1 MTEIVVALIG
11 LFGAL
16 VATGFGFFQWRR
28 THQAATAAPK
38 PKPPVRLTRTEE
50 KTLGRRRVGLLDRL
64 TDDMRHISLLNRPKP
79 LNIESLYVQLRVHD
93 QQPLRFMHREELQ
106 ELRGRELDDLIT
118 LTRARKK
125 EHQAEI
131 LTPEDAL
138 ARFRRIVVLGD
149 PGAGKTTML
158 RYLGFK
164 SATDEILPVFVELRR
179 LVRAEGGLLDHVRQR
194 WEERYGEQDADGLV
208 DHALAAGTAVL
219 LIDGLDE
226 VLGGESADEADATY
240 RRVVQE
246 VDRLAAR
253 YPNARIAVTCRRA
266 GWRGQLP
273 AFRTLEVLDFD
284 DSQIETFIRNWFADN
299 PDKAR
304 KLSAALGRSSRIHTL
319 SANPLL
325 LSLIA
330 IVFESD
336 LELPER
342 RSKLYARTI
351 EVLLTEWDAKRDIK
365 RFPRFTADRKRDL
378 LEEIAWHFQRQGLA
392 YFPRDELLAMI
403 ADFLPSIDLDPGES
417 AAILD
422 EIVEH
427 YGLLK
432 EQAHEVYGF
441 LHLTI
446 QEYFAAEVAARIGAP
461 AIAEISAVRHD
472 PWWEEVIL
480 LLAGR
485 LHDATPLLLALLGHA
500 QDSPEVTG
508 PLAAD
513 DDLFHGDLLLAARCL
528 GSTPRV
534 KAPWLR
540 ARIVEELGEVML
552 TTPVES
558 LAEQVTELFAE
569 VGTSGLAAI
578 ESRLNELGPDRLEVL
593 TEALGLFADG
603 DEPVPVK
610 EFNAA
615 VKDVDLTHETSA
627 PLIMEWMERLAPN
640 VAHEGGVAPLAR
652 LAEAAGTLGLA
663 SAIPL
668 LWQVHDLALEHT
680 HADDV
685 LHDARAA
692 LVRLGEIDIEELWEL
707 AAHNSHAFDL
717 RLSET
722 LVSLSAPTRVLAGI
736 TDHRLSPRVVT
747 RFTYELRTNCTDDLA
762 APILTLLN
770 DATIPWPNRWR
781 LAEILKTIDAGS
793 DLLKVMEDHQ
803 VHPMVRLGVAA
814 TLAAHGNHEGVAFLL
829 ARLSNG
835 AIETRARD
843 PLNRLAYIDPYFD
856 PRFHVYSALARS
868 EDPHAIATLLAR
880 FDHLVAVKPPTPRE
894 PLLSYECDTLVS
906 ALAATAGE
914 QITLRLVNLL
924 EGLPT
929 FVHLVPFNNL
939 VRSIAQVVPSSLTAE
954 ILRRI
959 REITLPATATVS
971 ISTLL
976 NRVSAVGQDKA
987 TAYELVKII
996 NDPGSLWD
1004 QDLARDAL
1012 CQVCKKAGVRVYP
1025 DGRVE

>member
-28 THQAATAAPK
+28 THQTATAAPK
-38 PKPPVRLTRTEE
+38 PPSKLTRTEE
-50 KTLGRRRVGLLDRL
+50 KTLDRRRVGLLDRL

-93 QQPLRFMHREELQ
+93 QQPLRFMHQEELQ

-138 ARFRRIVVLGD
+138 SRFRRIVVLGD

-164 SATDEILPVFVELRR
+164 AATDELLPVFVELRR

-194 WEERYGEQDADGLV
+194 WLERYGEQGADGLV

-284 DSQIETFIRNWFADN
+284 DSQIETFIQNWFADD

-304 KLSAALGRSSRIHTL
+304 KLSAALGRSSRVHTL

-351 EVLLTEWDAKRDIK
+351 EVLLTEWDSKRDIK

-403 ADFLPSIDLDPGES
+403 AEFLPSIDLDPAES

-427 YGLLK
+427 YGPLK

-461 AIAEISAVRHD
+461 AIAEIAAVRHD

-480 LLAGR
+480 LLAGQ
-485 LHDATPLLLALLGHA
+485 LHDATPLLLALLGRS
-500 QDSPEVTG
+500 QDSPEVDG
-508 PLAAD
+508 ELAAD
-513 DDLFHGDLLLAARCL
+513 DDLFHSDLLLTARCL
-528 GSTPRV
+528 TGTPRV

-540 ARIVEELGEVML
+540 PRIVGALGEVML
-552 TTPVES
+552 TAPQES
-558 LAEQVTELFAE
+558 VAEQAAALFAE

-578 ESRLNELGPDRLEVL
+578 GSRLDGLDPDRREAVA
-593 TEALGLFADG
+593 EALGLPTDG
-603 DEPVPVK
+603 DEPAPVK

-627 PLIMEWMERLAPN
+627 PLIMEWLERLDPCTT
-640 VAHEGGVAPLAR
+640 HESGVASLAR

-663 SAIPL
+663 PTIPF
-668 LWQVHDLALEHT
+668 LWRLHDLALENA
-680 HADDV
+680 HADGL
-685 LHDARAA
+685 LHDARTA
-692 LVRLGEIDIEELWEL
+692 LVRLGEIDIEDLWEL
-707 AAHNSHAFDL
+707 AAHNSYDL
-717 RLSET
+717 YLPRT
-722 LVSLSAPTRVLAGI
+722 LVSLSTPTRVIAGI
-736 TDHRLSPRVVT
+736 TDHQLDPRVVGRLT
-747 RFTYELRTNCTDDLA
+747 QELRDHCSDDVA
-762 APILTLLN
+762 APALMLLS
-770 DATIPWPNRWR
+770 DETIPWPNRWH
-781 LAEILKTIDAGS
+781 LTKVLEDLDADA
-793 DLLKVMEDHQ
+793 DLIKVLGGLE
-803 VHPMVRLGVAA
+803 VHPMVRLGAA
-814 TLAAHGNHEGVAFLL
+814 AALATHGRPEGVAHLL
-829 ARLSNG
+829 ARLDDQIADRG
-835 AIETRARD
+835 RD
-843 PLNRLAYIDPYFD
+843 PLNRLAYIEPYFD
-856 PRFHVYSALARS
+856 PRPRIFSTLARS
-868 EDPHAIATLLAR
+868 EDPHATAVLLAR
-880 FDHLVAVKPPTPRE
+880 FDRLVAAKPPTPHD
-894 PLLSYECDTLVS
+894 PSLSNECDSLIS
-906 ALAATAGE
+906 ALADTAGE
-914 QITLRLVNLL
+914 QITLRLANLL

-929 FVHLVPFNNL
+929 VVRLAPFNNL
-939 VRSIAQVVPSSLTAE
+939 VRSIALSVPSSLTAE

-959 REITLPATATVS
+959 REISLPATAALP
-971 ISTLL
+971 ISGLL
-976 NRVSAVGQDKA
+976 ERVSAVGQDLA
-987 TAYELVKII
+987 TVHALMGIVD
-996 NDPGSLWD
+996 DPGHLWD
-1004 QDLARDAL
+1004 RDLALDVLRE
-1012 CQVCKKAGVRVYP
+1012 VCKKAGVRVYP